1 MINKSN
7 IEEKLFD
14 YFEGVMTSSE
24 KNEVD
29 QFIDSNPEFKT
40 DFDAWEKSFLPQ
52 ENFTYDRVNELLV
65 DEKTGKSAFF
75 GKWKA
80 GLLMLLVGTGL
91 SFGLFQKISGDQ
103 NNVIVDAEV
112 KKIND
117 SKMASTSNPD
127 VENGAKSNQLSD
139 DLIVSDNTL
148 ALKTSSNKSIR
159 NIDISNG
166 ANKISTVPSIPHAN
180 NGNVSQTGG
189 AVNVNTAA
197 NRVSNQASSG
207 SQNTLNTGS
216 YLPSNNQGNS
226 NLEKLLVDNI
236 KYSNIE
242 VGFETSS
249 VEALLSTPRIKKGRS
264 KFEKYDKNVLKFQ
277 NEKDPF
283 FALPNG
289 VALSMNPAFTGNGKG
304 LRVNYNYNFEWP
316 ELNENYN
323 THMLSI
329 DTYVKALKGGVGVV
343 LYSDVLGHNKF
354 STSGAEVIYSPKFK
368 LFGKTTIEPA
378 LKYGHYSKN
387 VAWDQVKTNQLVDA
401 RTGILNLEVDE
412 SEEVRSV
419 SSDSYS
425 NLGFGLL
432 LNTSKLFVGLS
443 YDRLLNATYNFG
455 GISEKIDVAGKLTA
469 QVGGSVIPV
478 KDLDY
483 LILSPSLHFIKVG
496 GFDKVWLSNIVSVNR
511 LFVGTSYSFNN
522 EYLFSLGYDNE
533 TLRVSYSFGQT
544 KSMLDQSAKNLSLHQ
559 VGLVFNFIPR
569 RR

>member
-1 MINKSN
+1 MINKGN

-14 YFEGVMTSSE
+14 YFEGEMTSSE
-24 KNEVD
+24 KIEVD
-29 QFIDSNPEFKT
+29 QFIDSNQEFKT
-40 DFDAWEKSFLPQ
+40 DFDAWKKSFVPQ
-52 ENFTYDRVNELLV
+52 ENFTYDRVDELLV

-75 GKWKA
+75 GRWKA

-91 SFGLFQKISGDQ
+91 SFGLFQKINDDQ
-103 NNVIVDAEV
+103 NNVTADAEV
-112 KKIND
+112 EKSSDSNIASNFNVGSERESVSSESKIDQVNENSSGHISSDEVISGKD
-117 SKMASTSNPD
+117 SGSKSVRNTNTDVSATSSVDQGGDGNQAGKVVNTKSNAVVSQNTASQNTTDLASNSTSNSQ
-127 VENGAKSNQLSD
+127 GASK
-139 DLIVSDNTL
+139 
-148 ALKTSSNKSIR
+148 
-159 NIDISNG
+159 
-166 ANKISTVPSIPHAN
+166 
-180 NGNVSQTGG
+180 
-189 AVNVNTAA
+189 
-197 NRVSNQASSG
+197 
-207 SQNTLNTGS
+207 
-216 YLPSNNQGNS
+216 
-226 NLEKLLVDNI
+226 LEKLLAKNVE
-236 KYSNIE
+236 YSDLS
-242 VGFETSS
+242 VGLETSS
-249 VEALLSTPRIKKGRS
+249 VEELLSTPRIKKGRS

-289 VALSMNPAFTGNGKG
+289 VALSLNPAFAGNGKG
-304 LRVNYNYNFEWP
+304 IRVNYNYNFEWP

-329 DTYVKALKGGVGVV
+329 DSYVKALKGGVGVV
-343 LYSDVLGHNKF
+343 VYNDVLGHNKF
-354 STSGAEVIYSPKFK
+354 STSGAELIYSPKFK

-378 LKYGHYSKN
+378 LKYGHYKKS
-387 VAWDQVKTNQLVDA
+387 VAWDQVKTDQLVDA
-401 RTGILNLEVDE
+401 RTGILNLQLDG
-412 SEEVRSV
+412 SEEERSI
-419 SSDSYS
+419 SSASYS

-432 LNTSKLFVGLS
+432 LNTSKLFIGLS
-443 YDRLLNATYNFG
+443 YDRLLNASYDFG
-455 GISEKIDVAGKLTA
+455 GISDNINVAGKLTA

-496 GFDKVWLSNIVSVNR
+496 GYDKVWLSNIISVNR

-533 TLRVSYSFGQT
+533 LLRVSYSFGQT